1 MAIFLF
7 IVIALLILGFSG
19 TVLFLSSFLNSEYIV
34 KIIEENFNCRA
45 QVGNARLKLFKLFSS
60 ALVEDIHIVTRDEYA
75 NKAVP
80 LSLRPE
86 ILVPEIYIKKVEL
99 RLNLLAILRKKF
111 RVNSFLFSE
120 PLFNMIF
127 FIGGGN
133 NLLPMLQKPEII
145 DSKPNPDYRDIQD
158 LQEDEWVLN
167 IKNMPLSAKLEII
180 GIQDG
185 LANLYIKKT
194 GQLLRLNDM
203 QFIIS
208 SIEIHP
214 ARLDKFNSLDI
225 SFEMNLAIIGNNK
238 REIAEFYM
246 SCKQTI
252 KPFLMNGA
260 YDSGIVYNI
269 KIAKGSYIYGTVLSN
284 LLSAIV
290 NALRGAGINL
300 ESATIES
307 LQRNARMHITYRA
320 EIITLREKVHLFAT
334 SFDFEL
340 NPGSWYS
347 IDNNDHYF
355 NGSIIIYRKE
365 VSRIITGIDDFI
377 RGVVPDIETKKVR
390 NRILGPLLKNE
401 KMFIPFTS
409 KGNIKNPFVEL
420 GLELPSIPRILKDY
434 VKETFGKK
442 KKKKNL

>member
-252 KPFLMNGA
+252 KPFLMNGE
-260 YDSGIVYNI
+260 YDTGIVYNI

-334 SFDFEL
+334 SLTL
-340 NPGSWYS
+340 NL
-347 IDNNDHYF
+347 I
-355 NGSIIIYRKE
+355 RE
-365 VSRIITGIDDFI
+365 AGI
-377 RGVVPDIETKKVR
+377 
-390 NRILGPLLKNE
+390 L
-401 KMFIPFTS
+401 
-409 KGNIKNPFVEL
+409 
-420 GLELPSIPRILKDY
+420 
-434 VKETFGKK
+434 
-442 KKKKNL
+442 